1 MNSYEQKQ
9 EARKARLQERADKVR
24 REAESTI
31 GQAREMASVIPFGQP
46 ILVGHYSEKGDRNYR
61 ARIENKYRKGFSL
74 LEYAQEL
81 EKRAENFGSNG
92 ISSDDPEAISKLQSK
107 LEDLE
112 TLQELMK
119 DANAALRKN
128 NDDALKELGFDEDG
142 IAQLRKT
149 DYKGRWIGYPS
160 YRLTNNNAN
169 IRRIKER
176 ISELERLASQPSIE
190 KEVNGIRLYEEDNRV
205 CFHFPGKPEESVRTM
220 LKQWGF
226 KWSPTRSA
234 WVRMANA
241 NGRAAAKIVFE
252 KL

>member
-1 MNSYEQKQ
+1 MNSYEERQQAK
-9 EARKARLQERADKVR
+9 KDRLEERASKIR
-24 REAESTI
+24 KEAESTI
-31 GQAREMASVIPFGQP
+31 GQAREMASYIPFGQP
-46 ILVGHYSEKGDRNYR
+46 ILVGHHSEKRDRNYR
-61 ARIENKYRKGFSL
+61 ARIENKYRKGFGL

-142 IAQLRKT
+142 IARLRKP
-149 DYKGRWIGYPS
+149 DFAGRVGYASYK
-160 YRLTNNNAN
+160 LTNNNAN
-169 IRRIKER
+169 IRRIKDR
-176 ISELERLASQPSIE
+176 ISELERPQPSIE
-190 KEVNGIRLYEEDNRV
+190 KEANGIRLYEEDNRV
-205 CFHFPGKPEESVRTM
+205 CFYFPGKPEESVRTM

-226 KWSPTRSA
+226 KWSPTRNA
-234 WVRMANA
+234 WVRMANG

-252 KL
+252 KLS